1 MMAILVRA
9 ACFAAV
15 IVIGA
20 VLRRTGF
27 FKKEDFTDPADRSLR
42 VILQQLFI
50 DQGWVPGPSPGCKKP
65 AL

>member
-1 MMAILVRA
+1 MMDILVRA

-27 FKKEDFTDPADRSLR
+27 SKKKILR
-42 VILQQLFI
+42 IPQT
-50 DQGWVPGPSPGCKKP
+50 G
-65 AL
+65 AYA